1 MPIKRPGPTEDQQR
15 TLLSGMKPRTHLAQA
30 VLLLFATLAGSQQ
43 TWAADPAAALSGT
56 VSDSHGQ
63 PIVHAD
69 VNLKTATGSDAG
81 HTKTDASGR
90 FALDNVAPGTYAVA
104 VSAAGFAATSQI
116 ADTASAAAPLALT
129 LKKDD
134 TLDVNV
140 NAKRLDQARN
150 GLSPE
155 TGSTVYRVTS
165 EDIHNMPQGENTPL
179 NQVLLQMPGVA
190 NDSFGQVHVRGD
202 HADLQYRINGIQI
215 PEPIS
220 GFGQSLDTR
229 IIDQVNLLTGA
240 LPAQYGDRTAGIV
253 DIHTKTGDTGD
264 GGAIDVFGGS
274 HQTLRTSA
282 DVYGSKGDFSYF
294 FSGSLGVNNLG
305 IEAPTA
311 SPSPIHDHTRQGDG
325 FGYLSYLINPLT
337 RVSVMVGTA
346 ANQFEIPNTPGLTP
360 SFTLAGTPTFNSAN
374 LNETQSELNNYAVV
388 ALQGTN
394 GAAFDYQVAFF
405 TRYTRTQFNPDTTGD
420 LLFNGVASN
429 DFHNDTANG
438 IQADTTWRLNS
449 KHTLRG
455 GIQLQ
460 QEHAQFSDTVSVF
473 PTDANGNQA
482 SDVPVT
488 LQDSSSKT
496 GYLYSLYLQDE
507 WKLTSKLTL
516 NYGLRYDGMNEF
528 VTAHQLSPR
537 IGAVYQLTPA
547 TTVHAGYAR
556 YFTPPSFELV
566 SSGTIGRFA
575 GTTNAPEVTQNDPV
589 QPERDD
595 YYDIGVTQRLGS
607 DVTIG
612 LDAYYKKAHNL
623 LDEGQFGT
631 ALIFAPFNYQY
642 GRVYGVEF
650 TANYKHENISAYM
663 NVAFSRA
670 QGKNI
675 NSAQFNFGADEL
687 AFISNN
693 FVFLDHDQRVT
704 ASFGGAY
711 TWHTVTF
718 TADGT
723 VGSGLRSGFA
733 NTDKLPL
740 YAQINLGVIEHI
752 NAPVVGKVDVR
763 ASVVNT
769 FGRVFELRD
778 GSGIGVGAPQF
789 GPYRAFYAGVTK
801 YF

>member
-1 MPIKRPGPTEDQQR
+1 
-15 TLLSGMKPRTHLAQA
+15 MKPRTPFAQA
-30 VLLLFATLAGSQQ
+30 VLLLFTSLAGTQL
-43 TWAADPAAALSGT
+43 TWAADSAGTLSGS
-56 VSDSHGQ
+56 VQDAHGK
-63 PIVHAD
+63 PVAHAD
-69 VNLKTATGSDAG
+69 VALTNAAGSNTG
-81 HTKTDASGR
+81 HTSTDASGH
-90 FALDNVAPGTYAVA
+90 FELDHVAPGTYAVN
-104 VSAAGFAATSQI
+104 VSAPGFAAASQI
-116 ADTASAAAPLALT
+116 ADTAAQPAAPLTVT
-129 LKKDD
+129 LKQDD

-140 NAKRLDQARN
+140 NAQRLDQARN
-150 GLSPE
+150 GLLPE
-155 TGSTVYRVTS
+155 TGSSVYRITS
-165 EDIHNMPQGENTPL
+165 EDIHNLPQGENTPL
-179 NQVLLQMPGVA
+179 NQVLLQAPGVA

-311 SPSPIHDHTRQGDG
+311 SPSPIHDHTRQGDA
-325 FGYLSYLINPLT
+325 FGYMSYLINPLT
-337 RVSVMVGTA
+337 RVSVMLGTA
-346 ANQFEIPNTPGLTP
+346 ANQFEIPNTPGLAP
-360 SFTLAGTPTFNSAN
+360 QFTLAGTPSFDSAN

-394 GAAFDYQVAFF
+394 GAAFDYQVALF
-405 TRYTRTQFNPDTTGD
+405 TRYTRTQFNPDPVGD
-420 LLFNGVASN
+420 LIFNGVASN

-438 IQADTTWRLNS
+438 LQADTTWRLNS
-449 KHTLRG
+449 KHTLRAG
-455 GIQLQ
+455 VQFQ

-473 PTDANGNQA
+473 PTDADGNQS
-482 SDVPVT
+482 SDVPLT

-496 GYLYSLYLQDE
+496 GYLYSAYLQDE
-507 WKLTSKLTL
+507 WKITSKLTL
-516 NYGLRYDGMNEF
+516 NYGLRYDGMDEF
-528 VTAHQLSPR
+528 VSAHQLSPR
-537 IGAVYQLTPA
+537 IGAVYTLTPT

-566 SSGTIGRFA
+566 SSETIGRFA

-607 DVTIG
+607 DVTVG

-650 TANYKHENISAYM
+650 TANYKHENVSAYL
-663 NVAFSRA
+663 NVAYSRA

-675 NSAQFNFGADEL
+675 DSAQFNFGAAEL
-687 AFISNN
+687 AFISSQ

-711 TWHTVTF
+711 TWHTLTF
-718 TADGT
+718 TADGI

-740 YAQINLGVIEHI
+740 YAQVNLGVIEHI
-752 NAPVVGKVDVR
+752 KAPMVGKVDVR
-763 ASVVNT
+763 ASVINT
-769 FGRVFELRD
+769 FGRVFEIRD

>member
-1 MPIKRPGPTEDQQR
+1 
-15 TLLSGMKPRTHLAQA
+15 MKSRTHIAQAA
-30 VLLLFATLAGSQQ
+30 VLLFTAFAGSQ
-43 TWAADPAAALSGT
+43 TWAADAATNGATRAATTLSGT
-56 VSDSHGQ
+56 VEDANGK
-63 PIVHAD
+63 PIANAQVS
-69 VNLKTATGSDAG
+69 LKTSSGGDAG
-81 HTKTDASGR
+81 HANTDAKGQ
-90 FALDNVAPGTYAVA
+90 FELNDVAPGAYAVA
-104 VSAAGFAATSQI
+104 VTATGFEATTKL
-116 ADTASAAAPLALT
+116 ADTTNGTAAPLALK

-140 NAKRLDQARN
+140 YAKRLDQARN

-155 TGSTVYRVTS
+155 TGSSIYRITNA
-165 EDIHNMPQGENTPL
+165 DIQAMPLGENTPL
-179 NQVLLQMPGVA
+179 NQVLLQAPGVA

-240 LPAQYGDRTAGIV
+240 LPAQYGNRTAGIV
-253 DIHTKTGDTGD
+253 DIHTKNGDAGD
-264 GGAIDVFGGS
+264 GGSIDVFGGS

-294 FSGSLGVNNLG
+294 FTGSLGVNNLG

-311 SPSPIHDHTRQGDG
+311 SPSPIHDHTRQGDA
-325 FGYLSYLINPLT
+325 FGYMSYLINPLT
-337 RVSVMVGTA
+337 RVSVMLGTA
-346 ANQFEIPNTPGLTP
+346 ANQFEIPNTPGLP
-360 SFTLAGTPTFNSAN
+360 QVFTLAGTPTFNSAN
-374 LNETQSELNNYAVV
+374 LNETQSELNNFAVV

-394 GAAFDYQVAFF
+394 GGDFDYQVALS
-405 TRYTRTQFNPDTTGD
+405 TRYTRTQFNPDPVGD
-420 LLFNGVASN
+420 LIFNGVASN
-429 DFHNDTANG
+429 DFHNDTANSL
-438 IQADTTWRLNS
+438 QADTTWRLNS

-455 GIQLQ
+455 GIQLT

-473 PTDANGNQA
+473 PTDADGNQA
-482 SDVPVT
+482 SDVPMT

-496 GYLYSLYLQDE
+496 GYLYSAYLQDE
-507 WKLTSKLTL
+507 WKITQKLTL

-595 YYDIGVTQRLGS
+595 YYDVGVTQRLGS

-650 TANYKHENISAYM
+650 TANYKHENISAYL
-663 NVAFSRA
+663 NVAYSRA

-675 NSAQFNFGADEL
+675 DSAQFNFGADEL
-687 AFISNN
+687 AFISNH

-704 ASFGGAY
+704 ASFGGSY
-711 TWHTVTF
+711 TWHTTTF

-733 NTDKLPL
+733 NTEKLPL

-752 NAPVVGKVDVR
+752 NAPLVGKVDVR
-763 ASVVNT
+763 GAVVNA
-769 FGRVFELRD
+769 FGRVYELRD

>member
-1 MPIKRPGPTEDQQR
+1 
-15 TLLSGMKPRTHLAQA
+15 MKSRTHIAQAA
-30 VLLLFATLAGSQQ
+30 VLLFTALAGSQ
-43 TWAADPAAALSGT
+43 TWAADAATNGATRAATTLSGT
-56 VSDSHGQ
+56 VEDANGK
-63 PIVHAD
+63 PIANAQVS
-69 VNLKTATGSDAG
+69 LKTSSGGDAG
-81 HTKTDASGR
+81 HANTDAKGQ
-90 FALDNVAPGTYAVA
+90 FELNDVAPGAYAVA
-104 VSAAGFAATSQI
+104 VTATGFEASTKL
-116 ADTASAAAPLALT
+116 ADTTNGTAAPLALK

-134 TLDVNV
+134 TLDVSV
-140 NAKRLDQARN
+140 YAKRLDQARN

-155 TGSTVYRVTS
+155 AGSSIYRITNA
-165 EDIHNMPQGENTPL
+165 DIQAMPLGENTPL
-179 NQVLLQMPGVA
+179 NQVLLQAPGVA

-253 DIHTKTGDTGD
+253 DIHTKNGDAGD
-264 GGAIDVFGGS
+264 GGSIDVFGGS

-294 FSGSLGVNNLG
+294 FTGSLGVNNLG

-311 SPSPIHDHTRQGDG
+311 SPSPIHDHTRQGDA
-325 FGYLSYLINPLT
+325 FGYMSYLINPLT
-337 RVSVMVGTA
+337 RVSVMLGTA
-346 ANQFEIPNTPGLTP
+346 ANQFEIPNTPGLP
-360 SFTLAGTPTFNSAN
+360 QVFTLAGTPTFNSAN
-374 LNETQSELNNYAVV
+374 LNETQSELNNFAVV

-394 GAAFDYQVAFF
+394 GGDFDYQVALS
-405 TRYTRTQFNPDTTGD
+405 TRYTRTQFNPDPVGD
-420 LLFNGVASN
+420 LIFNGVASN
-429 DFHNDTANG
+429 DFHNDTANSL
-438 IQADTTWRLNS
+438 QADTTWRLNS

-455 GIQLQ
+455 GIQLT

-473 PTDANGNQA
+473 PTDADGNQA
-482 SDVPVT
+482 SDVPMT

-496 GYLYSLYLQDE
+496 GYLYSAYLQDE
-507 WKLTSKLTL
+507 WKITQKLTL

-547 TTVHAGYAR
+547 TTLHAGYAR

-595 YYDIGVTQRLGS
+595 YYDVGVTQRLGS

-642 GRVYGVEF
+642 GRVYGIEF
-650 TANYKHENISAYM
+650 TANYKHENISAYL
-663 NVAFSRA
+663 NVAYSRA

-675 NSAQFNFGADEL
+675 DSAQFNFGADEL
-687 AFISNN
+687 AFISNH

-711 TWHTVTF
+711 TWHTTTF

-752 NAPVVGKVDVR
+752 NAPLVGKVDVR
-763 ASVVNT
+763 GAVVNA
-769 FGRVFELRD
+769 FGRVYELRD